1 MRMNIMGV
9 FVGIAGLCFKPCLPH
24 GMPFH
29 SLAGVREKCF
39 DKGTIEESLC

>member
-9 FVGIAGLCFKPCLPH
+9 FVGIAGFCFFPYLLR

-39 DKGTIEESLC
+39 DKGTTAESLR